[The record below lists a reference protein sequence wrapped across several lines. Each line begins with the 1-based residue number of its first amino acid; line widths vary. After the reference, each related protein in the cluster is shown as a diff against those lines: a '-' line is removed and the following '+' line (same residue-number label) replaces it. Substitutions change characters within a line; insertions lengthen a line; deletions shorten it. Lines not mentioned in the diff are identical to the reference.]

1 MCVYMRYSSMEGRKW
16 NVNFAPKLKHS
27 YLTYLTLTVK
37 SILVM
42 GSFASEIR
50 GFKDFK
56 LNFDYICIFWF
67 IFYSYE

>member
-1 MCVYMRYSSMEGRKW
+1 
-16 NVNFAPKLKHS
+16 
-27 YLTYLTLTVK
+27 
-37 SILVM
+37 M

-67 IFYSYE
+67 IFIHMNSDLFYILKLV